1 MICSQGVVRVKQAK
15 VVLTVVLL
23 VFVAVSVGCVFIK
36 ESSVTAERESS
47 PSTVNKAK
55 TAQSEPGRKAE
66 PQQLDSRVV
75 AYYFHGNIRCDTCR
89 EIEAYAKEA
98 IETGFR
104 DALKSGRLEF
114 RAVNVDESQN
124 EHFVQDYELSTGSV
138 VIVQFKNG
146 KQTEWKNLQLV
157 WEFVRDRDAFFT
169 YIQEETK
176 SLLDLSS

>member
-1 MICSQGVVRVKQAK
+1 MKQVK

-23 VFVAVSVGCVFIK
+23 AFVAVSVGCLFIK
-36 ESSVTAERESS
+36 ESGGRAQRESS
-47 PSTVNKAK
+47 PSIVNTTK
-55 TAQSEPGRKAE
+55 TTQSEPGRNAE
-66 PQQLDSRVV
+66 PQSDSRVV